1 MSTVAINIKHLKMLA
16 RLDLIPEEEEKY
28 ARQLGGILDYFK
40 ELDKVDVPGIEPTSH
55 AFPLENV
62 WQEDE
67 AKPGFTP
74 EEALSNAPKKRAGEF
89 VVPRVVEE

>member
-1 MSTVAINIKHLKMLA
+1 MSTTAINIKHLKMLA
-16 RLDLIPEEEEKY
+16 RLDLTPEEEEKF
-28 ARQLGGILDYFK
+28 ARQLGDVLEYFK
-40 ELDKVDVPGIEPTSH
+40 ELDKVDVANIEPTSH

-67 AKPGFTP
+67 AKPGFTV
-74 EEALSNAPKKRAGEF
+74 EEALRNAPKKRANEF